1 MNSLK
6 EMGKK
11 EISNEKK
18 QYKKIADGIQKVIED
33 AGLKNDEGGYELAK
47 SWLIN
52 NELMDKKYLIKYLVE
67 NLIPEISNGVTMF
80 CTFLLGVLTSLW
92 VNEEAANILT
102 FPWKPFVGVFLVF
115 FSLQFFLNLYA
126 KSIIEGYNLRILR
139 EMTYAQ
145 YKSLIEENN
154 EKNYKKRE
162 SIKCLIF
169 EKINRGICVEKRL
182 DVAMRK
188 ETYHN

>member
-1 MNSLK
+1 MNSLRKMEK
-6 EMGKK
+6 EKISKK
-11 EISNEKK
+11 KD
-18 QYKKIADGIQKVIED
+18 QYKQIAAGIQKVIED
-33 AGLKNDEGGYELAK
+33 ADLKNDEGGYELAK
-47 SWLIN
+47 SWVIN

-92 VNEEAANILT
+92 ANEEVANIFT

-115 FSLQFFLNLYA
+115 FLLQFVLNLYA

-154 EKNYKKRE
+154 EKITKRE
-162 SIKCLIF
+162 KVSNI
-169 EKINRGICVEKRL
+169 
-182 DVAMRK
+182 
-188 ETYHN
+188 